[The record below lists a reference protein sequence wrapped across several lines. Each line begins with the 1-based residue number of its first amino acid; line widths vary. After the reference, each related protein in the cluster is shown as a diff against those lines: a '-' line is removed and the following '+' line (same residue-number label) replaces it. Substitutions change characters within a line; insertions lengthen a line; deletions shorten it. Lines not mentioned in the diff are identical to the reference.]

1 MREWI
6 LRRARNG
13 PRKRLPTLVWVIAS
27 NISLTNCP
35 ADNASA
41 SRSPAR
47 WSTILPSSWPTNQ
60 PAIWIQRPGRKSWRC
75 SKTFITAAIP
85 SFWSRTSA
93 TLPRTLVAPFVC
105 VTEWSKAMN
114 KLLSRASNRS
124 RLAKSTIVGS
134 DMKRFIYELE
144 ESWRIAYAQMR
155 SNLTRSTLTALGV
168 IIGIVAVT
176 LMGTA
181 ISGIQ
186 VGFDKSM
193 AVLGDD
199 VLYVG
204 QWPWKPVDDW
214 WNYRDRK
221 KIKTEYAEALNRM
234 IAMTPNSN
242 LAIAIPTSSV
252 YRSVKYAD
260 SEVGNVLIR
269 GTVSDYIITSTFDF
283 KEGRFFNELESRGGA
298 NVCVIGYDVA
308 DALFPSASPI
318 DKSVLINGQP
328 FKVIGVISRQ
338 GSFLGLFSLDS
349 IVVMPLPAF
358 QKYFTAKSEAEILVK
373 VKDKTKLAEAKDE
386 LTGLMRRVRG
396 LPPEKKDDFSINEQ
410 QALKSTLDP
419 IKNSIAIAGLFIT
432 GLSLFV
438 GAIGIMNI
446 TFVSVK
452 ERTREIGTRKA
463 LGARRRTILLQFL
476 IESTSLCLLGGF
488 IGLCAAYLMC
498 FGIGKAFPS
507 FPIHFSIGLVL
518 ASMIVSVM
526 TGLVSGF
533 APACSASRLD
543 PVTALRYE

>member
-1 MREWI
+1 
-6 LRRARNG
+6 
-13 PRKRLPTLVWVIAS
+13 
-27 NISLTNCP
+27 
-35 ADNASA
+35 
-41 SRSPAR
+41 
-47 WSTILPSSWPTNQ
+47 
-60 PAIWIQRPGRKSWRC
+60 
-75 SKTFITAAIP
+75 
-85 SFWSRTSA
+85 
-93 TLPRTLVAPFVC
+93 
-105 VTEWSKAMN
+105 
-114 KLLSRASNRS
+114 
-124 RLAKSTIVGS
+124 
-134 DMKRFIYELE
+134 MKRFLYELG
-144 ESWRIAYAQMR
+144 ESWKIAVGQMR

-181 ISGIQ
+181 IGGISI
-186 VGFDKSM
+186 GFDKSM
-193 AVLGDD
+193 SIFGDD
-199 VLYVG
+199 ILYVE
-204 QWPWKPVDDW
+204 QWPWKNVDDW

-221 KIKTEYAEALNRM
+221 KIKTEYAEPINRM
-234 IAMTPNSN
+234 IAATPNSN
-242 LAIAIPTSSV
+242 LVVAVPASGL

-260 SEVGNVLIR
+260 NEVSNVLVR

-283 KEGRFFNELESRGGA
+283 KEGRFFNEVESRSGA
-298 NVCVIGYDVA
+298 NVCVLGYDVA

-318 DKSVLINGQP
+318 NRSVLINGQP
-328 FKVIGVISRQ
+328 FNVIGVISRQ
-338 GSFLGLFSLDS
+338 GSFLGIFSLDS

-358 QKYFTAKSEAEILVK
+358 QKYFSAKSDSDILVK

-396 LPPEKKDDFSINEQ
+396 LSPEKKDDFSINEQ

-452 ERTREIGTRKA
+452 ERTKEIGTRKA

-476 IESTSLCLLGGF
+476 IESTALCLLGGF
-488 IGLCAAYLMC
+488 IGLSVAYLMC

-507 FPIHFSIGLVL
+507 FPIHFSFALVL
-518 ASMIVSVM
+518 ASMMVSVV
-526 TGLVSGF
+526 TGLLSGF
-533 APACSASRLD
+533 APAWSASRLD

>member
-1 MREWI
+1 
-6 LRRARNG
+6 
-13 PRKRLPTLVWVIAS
+13 
-27 NISLTNCP
+27 
-35 ADNASA
+35 
-41 SRSPAR
+41 
-47 WSTILPSSWPTNQ
+47 
-60 PAIWIQRPGRKSWRC
+60 
-75 SKTFITAAIP
+75 
-85 SFWSRTSA
+85 
-93 TLPRTLVAPFVC
+93 
-105 VTEWSKAMN
+105 
-114 KLLSRASNRS
+114 
-124 RLAKSTIVGS
+124 
-134 DMKRFIYELE
+134 MKRFLCELG
-144 ESWRIAYAQMR
+144 ESWKIAAAQMR

-181 ISGIQ
+181 IGGISI
-186 VGFDKSM
+186 GFDKSM
-193 AVLGDD
+193 SIFGDD
-199 VLYVG
+199 ILYVE
-204 QWPWKPVDDW
+204 QWPWKNVDDW

-221 KIKTEYAEALNRM
+221 KIKTEYAEPINRM
-234 IAMTPNSN
+234 IAATPNSN
-242 LAIAIPTSSV
+242 LVVAVPASGL

-260 SEVGNVLIR
+260 NEVSNVLIR

-283 KEGRFFNELESRGGA
+283 TEGRFFNEVESRAGA
-298 NVCVIGYDVA
+298 NVCVLGYDVA

-318 DKSVLINGQP
+318 NRSVLINGQP
-328 FKVIGVISRQ
+328 FNVIGVISRQ
-338 GSFLGLFSLDS
+338 GSFLGIFSLDS

-358 QKYFTAKSEAEILVK
+358 QKYFSAKSDSDILVK

-396 LPPEKKDDFSINEQ
+396 LSPEKKDDFSINEQ

-452 ERTREIGTRKA
+452 ERTKEIGTRKA

-476 IESTSLCLLGGF
+476 IESTALCLLGGF
-488 IGLCAAYLMC
+488 IGLSVAYLMC

-507 FPIHFSIGLVL
+507 FPIHFSFALVL
-518 ASMIVSVM
+518 ASMMVSVM

-533 APACSASRLD
+533 APAWSASRLD